1 MLSLCT
7 RRTEM
12 VRRAPLSPFGF
23 AGKLFTHVR
32 SANVLVVDD
41 ESAVRLEIKTLLTG
55 LGYSVIGEAENG
67 GQALSLAR
75 SLKPDA
81 VVLNVVLGSSLSGL
95 DVAKTLSAERIAPV
109 LLFCG
114 SAGADAMAVLDA
126 SGAMGFLSQPL
137 RAADIAPMLSIAVA
151 RFREIKTL
159 ESEIRD
165 LNERM
170 EARKLVGRAKAI
182 LMEKHGLSEREAFYR
197 IQTQSTALNKQS
209 HEIARAI
216 ITASELAG

>member
-1 MLSLCT
+1 M
-7 RRTEM
+7 R
-12 VRRAPLSPFGF
+12 
-23 AGKLFTHVR
+23 H
-32 SANVLVVDD
+32 ANVLIVDD
-41 ESAVRLEIKTLLTG
+41 DPVARLDLRTMLME
-55 LGYSVIGEAENG
+55 LGHSVIGEADNG

-81 VVLNVVLGSSLSGL
+81 VLMGIVLGSPLSGL
-95 DVAKTLSAERIAPV
+95 DVARTVSTERIAPV
-109 LLFCG
+109 ILFSG
-114 SAGADAMAVLDA
+114 NASADAIAVLDA
-126 SGAMGFLSQPL
+126 SGAMGFLSKPL
-137 RAADIAPMLSIAVA
+137 RISDLAPTIAITVA
-151 RFREIKTL
+151 RFKELVTLETEIK
-159 ESEIRD
+159 S

-197 IQTQSTALNKQS
+197 IQTQSTALNKPS

>member
-1 MLSLCT
+1 M
-7 RRTEM
+7 
-12 VRRAPLSPFGF
+12 
-23 AGKLFTHVR
+23 
-32 SANVLVVDD
+32 DD